1 MRHRI
6 NYYPLI
12 HSLTYH
18 LSCFF
23 GTPFVISPIEQRH
36 VPMLIWMSD
45 RFQDRLRLK
54 RYCLDA
60 RRALP
65 YSHDNVFHSILGL
78 LGVSTSVYKPELDI
92 LNGCTN
98 AE

>member
-1 MRHRI
+1 MDFIATIMPVRRLAGKVGV
-6 NYYPLI
+6 YG
-12 HSLTYH
+12 SLT
-18 LSCFF
+18 
-23 GTPFVISPIEQRH
+23 
-36 VPMLIWMSD
+36 
-45 RFQDRLRLK
+45 LK
-54 RYCLDA
+54 RSCLDA